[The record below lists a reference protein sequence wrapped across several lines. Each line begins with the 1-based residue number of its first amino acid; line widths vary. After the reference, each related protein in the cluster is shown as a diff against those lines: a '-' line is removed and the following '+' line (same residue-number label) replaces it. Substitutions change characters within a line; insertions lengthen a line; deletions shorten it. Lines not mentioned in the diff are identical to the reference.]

1 MVVWAGDGQAFLL
14 QVAWLVMEVPKVME
28 EVAADDDGGVQHF
41 VQVRSAQRSLYQEVV
56 RRHTHRLHHHQLM
69 NYFQPLSW
77 PVMEAAGAVAS
88 VRVVAQYLLWLSLL
102 EAAAA

>member
-1 MVVWAGDGQAFLL
+1 MVAWAGDGQAFLL

-28 EVAADDDGGVQHF
+28 EAADDDGGEQHF

-56 RRHTHRLHHHQLM
+56 RRHTHHLHQHQLM

-88 VRVVAQYLLWLSLL
+88 VRPVVAQYLLWLSLL